1 MGWHLLHL
9 EKLQSPPHIFGVKVN
24 LLEVVAVPKECE
36 VGSGSLR
43 YVLRAWGVENTQENP
58 GHKRL
63 RLEER
68 VALLLATQVLTPVA
82 CSQHPSPV
90 QKHTMGSQKSHASCT
105 KPCLF
110 CLTLAHL
117 RCQLSVSRPRVTRLP
132 PSFCGYLGRL
142 QPETDRTDHT
152 WPGLRDSVAPV

>member
-117 RCQLSVSRPRVTRLP
+117 RCQLSVSRHGDDKRLLP
-132 PSFCGYLGRL
+132 AVRHV
-142 QPETDRTDHT
+142 QPKDFVGFWCR
-152 WPGLRDSVAPV
+152 RDVR